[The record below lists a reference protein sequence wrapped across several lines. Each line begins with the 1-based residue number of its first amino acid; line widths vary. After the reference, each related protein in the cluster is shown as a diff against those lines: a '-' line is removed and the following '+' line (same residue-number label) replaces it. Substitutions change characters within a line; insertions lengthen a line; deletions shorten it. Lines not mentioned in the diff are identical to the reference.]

1 MNRMILGLVLAALA
15 AGCAHCPCECSSRCG
30 CPCGS
35 EARPQASKPA
45 QDGARSLFDGKT
57 LGSWKNTAFGGEG
70 KAEVVDGEIRLG
82 AGVDL
87 TGIHWAGEALPTMN
101 YELSLEAKKIEGTDI
116 CCGIAF
122 PYSDRMC
129 SFVAGGWG
137 GSIVGISSIDGM
149 NASENETTK
158 IVSFPAGKWFKV
170 RLRVTPEKI
179 EAWIDAEKVVDVST
193 KGREVSIHPAM
204 ELSKPLGLATY
215 TTSSA
220 FRNITLKRL
229 K

>member
-1 MNRMILGLVLAALA
+1 MGRARLLLALLALA
-15 AGCAHCPCECSSRCG
+15 AGCAHCPCECSSKCG

-35 EARPQASKPA
+35 ASAGQAQAAPKPEG
-45 QDGARSLFDGKT
+45 QSLFDGKT
-57 LGSWKNTAFGGEG
+57 LGSWKPTPFGGEG
-70 KAEVVDGEIRLG
+70 KAEVVEGDIRLA

-87 TGIHWAGEALPTMN
+87 TGIHWTGAALPTMN
-101 YELSLEAKKIEGTDI
+101 YELSLEARKIEGSDI
-116 CCGIAF
+116 FCGIAF
-122 PYSDRMC
+122 PYDDKMC

-158 IVSFPAGKWFKV
+158 VVSFPAGKWFKI

-179 EAWIDAEKVVDVST
+179 EAWIDADKVVDVAT
-193 KGREVSIHPAM
+193 KGREISIHPAM

-220 FRNITLKRL
+220 FRNISLKRL